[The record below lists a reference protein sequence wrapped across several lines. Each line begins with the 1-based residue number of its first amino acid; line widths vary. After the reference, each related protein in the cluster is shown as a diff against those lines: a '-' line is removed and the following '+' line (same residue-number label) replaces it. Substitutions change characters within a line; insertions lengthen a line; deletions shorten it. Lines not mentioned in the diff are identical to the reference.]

1 MESPKATTILNEILQ
16 KLSKLTK
23 EDELAQGIKEEEAVA
38 ENLSEQVKEDNQE
51 AKQELSEEVKE
62 EATEESAEAELSEES
77 TEVEAEET
85 QLMEGYVKKEEF
97 ESKISSLESK
107 MAELMKK
114 VDEDL
119 GYADKEKKL
128 MSEQIKKLSAEPAAE
143 TIKHSP
149 ETEVKKANISFK
161 NPNRPI
167 STLDRVLQRISK

>member
-23 EDELAQGIKEEEAVA
+23 EDELAQGIKEEAVA

-51 AKQELSEEVKE
+51 AKQELSEEVTKE
-62 EATEESAEAELSEES
+62 ASEESAEAELSEES

-119 GYADKEKKL
+119 GIAYKDKKM
-128 MSEQIKKLSAEPAAE
+128 MSEQIEKLSAEPAAE
-143 TIKHSP
+143 AIKHSP
-149 ETEVKKANISFK
+149 ETEVNKANVSFR

-167 STLDRVLQRISK
+167 STLDRVLERISK

>member
-23 EDELAQGIKEEEAVA
+23 EDELAQGIKEEVVA

-51 AKQELSEEVKE
+51 AKQELSEEVKQ
-62 EATEESAEAELSEES
+62 EASEESELSEES

-85 QLMEGYVKKEEF
+85 QLMEGYVKTEEF
-97 ESKISSLESK
+97 EQKISSLEAK

-119 GYADKEKKL
+119 GVAYKDKKM
-128 MSEQIKKLSAEPAAE
+128 MSEQIEKLSAEPAAE
-143 TIKHSP
+143 AIKHSP
-149 ETEVKKANISFK
+149 ETEVNKANVSFR

-167 STLDRVLQRISK
+167 STLDRVLERISK

>member
-23 EDELAQGIKEEEAVA
+23 EDELAQGIKEEVVA

-51 AKQELSEEVKE
+51 AKQELSEEVKQ
-62 EATEESAEAELSEES
+62 EASEESELSEES

-85 QLMEGYVKKEEF
+85 QLMEGYVKQEEF

-119 GYADKEKKL
+119 GVAYKDKKM
-128 MSEQIKKLSAEPAAE
+128 MSEQIEKLSAEPAAE

-149 ETEVKKANISFK
+149 ETEVKKANVSFI

-167 STLDRVLQRISK
+167 STLDRVLERISK

>member
-23 EDELAQGIKEEEAVA
+23 EDELAQGIKEEVIA

-51 AKQELSEEVKE
+51 AKQELSEEVKQ
-62 EATEESAEAELSEES
+62 EASEESELSEES

-85 QLMEGYVKKEEF
+85 QLMEGYVKTEEF
-97 ESKISSLESK
+97 EQKISSLEAK

-119 GYADKEKKL
+119 GVAYKDKKM
-128 MSEQIKKLSAEPAAE
+128 MSEQIEKLSAEPAAE
-143 TIKHSP
+143 AIKHSP
-149 ETEVKKANISFK
+149 ETEVNKANVSFR

-167 STLDRVLQRISK
+167 STLDRVLERISK

>member
-23 EDELAQGIKEEEAVA
+23 EDELAQGIKEEAVA

-51 AKQELSEEVKE
+51 AKQELSEEVTQ

-97 ESKISSLESK
+97 ESKK
-107 MAELMKK
+107 
-114 VDEDL
+114 
-119 GYADKEKKL
+119 
-128 MSEQIKKLSAEPAAE
+128 
-143 TIKHSP
+143 T
-149 ETEVKKANISFK
+149 FC
-161 NPNRPI
+161 
-167 STLDRVLQRISK
+167 

>member
-23 EDELAQGIKEEEAVA
+23 EDELAQGIEEEAVA

-51 AKQELSEEVKE
+51 AKQELSEEVKQ
-62 EATEESAEAELSEES
+62 EASEESAEAELSEES

-85 QLMEGYVKKEEF
+85 QLMEGYVRTEEF
-97 ESKISSLESK
+97 EQKISSLEAK

-119 GYADKEKKL
+119 GIAYKDKKM
-128 MSEQIKKLSAEPAAE
+128 MSEQIEKLSAEPAADALAAAVAVHWSA
-143 TIKHSP
+143 HS
-149 ETEVKKANISFK
+149 
-161 NPNRPI
+161 
-167 STLDRVLQRISK
+167 